1 MKRPANDDINPGA
14 RKRHAPDAPATVPRP
29 CTTAAMYDPRT
40 TPPSNPFY
48 DPSLDQYLG
57 LHANAGYDASFDQ
70 YLGLPGPDRR

>member
-1 MKRPANDDINPGA
+1 
-14 RKRHAPDAPATVPRP
+14 
-29 CTTAAMYDPRT
+29 MYDPRT